1 MMKPS
6 TNGIITGGVVTLFVT
21 MGIILFISIR
31 QSEKVKDTA
40 QRVNQTQEA
49 IRHAQNLVM
58 TSLDNE
64 TGARGYAITGDE
76 SFLEPLYR
84 SVYQFEQEMN
94 WIRTNAYRSE
104 DYARIVDSLDRYI
117 RARIQFS
124 DSMVSVRRNQGLGA
138 IIAMVREGVGKSYT
152 DSIRHL
158 GNRLV
163 EAETQALEKRKK
175 ANEDTIGQLNRIL
188 FGVLGIVFVLSLYS
202 LYNLRAD
209 IRKKEMSERKFRAL
223 LDSAPDATVIVDE
236 EGSIR
241 MINQQTE
248 RLFGYTKEELLG
260 KKVEL
265 LIPGNLRE
273 KHTHHRRKY
282 IDQPRVRMM
291 GEGIEL
297 MALKKDGG
305 LFPVAISLSPIR
317 TEEGMMV
324 SASVRDITGSKE
336 LENNLRRSNEE
347 LEAFTYSVSH
357 DLRAPLRG
365 ITGFT
370 TILENEYGAK
380 LDEEARR
387 ITGVIKNNALRM
399 GNLID
404 DLLAFSRMGRKEMAK
419 VRVDMER
426 MVKELAQEYNAL
438 ENDRKIH
445 WTIEPLPMVM
455 GDPST
460 LRQVWINLIS
470 NAVKY
475 TGKKER
481 PEIHIGHYVQ
491 GRQQVYFIR
500 DNGVGFNSQYRDK
513 LFKVFQRLHSHVE
526 FEGTGVGL
534 ALVQKIILRHGGNT
548 WAEGETEKGASFYF
562 SIPIE
567 S

>member
-1 MMKPS
+1 MKPS

-21 MGIILFISIR
+21 IGIILFISIR
-31 QSEKVKDTA
+31 QSERVKDTA
-40 QRVNQTQEA
+40 NNVNLTQEA

-58 TSLDNE
+58 NSLDNE

-76 SFLEPLYR
+76 SFLEPLHR
-84 SVYQFEQEMN
+84 SVFQFEQEMN
-94 WIRTNAYRSE
+94 WIRNNANRGDE
-104 DYARIVDSLDRYI
+104 YARIVDSLDHFI
-117 RARIQFS
+117 RVRIQFS
-124 DSMVSVRRNQGLGA
+124 DSMVSIRRSQGLNA

-158 GNRLV
+158 GIRLIDV
-163 EAETQALEKRKK
+163 ESKALERRKRS
-175 ANEDTIGQLNRIL
+175 NERMIGQLNRIL
-188 FGVLGIVFVLSLYS
+188 FGVLGIVLLLSLYS

-236 EGSIR
+236 AGVIR

-265 LIPGNLRE
+265 LIPGDLRE
-273 KHTHHRRKY
+273 RHSRHRANY
-282 IDQPRVRMM
+282 SDQPRVRMM
-291 GEGIEL
+291 GAGIEL

-370 TILENEYGAK
+370 TILENEYGSK
-380 LDEEARR
+380 LDEEGRR
-387 ITGVIKNNALRM
+387 ITTVIKNNALRM

-404 DLLAFSRMGRKEMAK
+404 DLLSFSRMGRKDLVK
-419 VRVDMER
+419 VKVDMER
-426 MVKELAQEYNAL
+426 MVKELVQEHFIPGN
-438 ENDRKIH
+438 EQNRQ

-460 LRQVWINLIS
+460 LRQAWINLIS

-475 TGKKER
+475 SSKKER
-481 PEIHIGHYVQ
+481 PEIHIGHFTQ
-491 GRQQVYFIR
+491 GRLQVYFVR
-500 DNGVGFNSQYRDK
+500 DNGVGFDNRYRDK
-513 LFKVFQRLHSHVE
+513 LFKVFQRLHSQLE

-534 ALVQKIILRHGGNT
+534 ALVQKIIGRHGGNT
-548 WAEGETEKGASFYF
+548 WAEGEPGKGATFYF
-562 SIPIE
+562 SLPME
-567 S
+567 

>member
-1 MMKPS
+1 S
-6 TNGIITGGVVTLFVT
+6 TNGIITGGIVTLFVT

-31 QSEKVKDTA
+31 QSERVKDTA

-58 TSLDNE
+58 TSLNNE
-64 TGARGYAITGDE
+64 TGARGSVITGDV
-76 SFLEPLYR
+76 SFLEPLHR
-84 SVYQFEQEMN
+84 SVFQFEQEMN
-94 WIRTNAYRSE
+94 WIRTNTYQSDE
-104 DYARIVDSLDRYI
+104 YTRIVDSLDHFI
-117 RARIQFS
+117 RIRIQFS
-124 DSMVSVRRNQGLGA
+124 DSMINVRRSQGLDA
-138 IIAMVREGVGKSYT
+138 IITMVRDGVGKSYT

-158 GNRLV
+158 GIRLID
-163 EAETQALEKRKK
+163 AETQALEKRKK
-175 ANEDTIGQLNRIL
+175 ANEETIGQLNRIL
-188 FGVLGIVFVLSLYS
+188 FGVLGIVLILALYS
-202 LYNLRAD
+202 LYNLHAD

-265 LIPGNLRE
+265 LIPGNLRT
-273 KHTHHRRKY
+273 KHVQHRGNY
-282 IDQPRVRMM
+282 SDQPRVRMM
-291 GEGIEL
+291 GAGIEL

-370 TILENEYGAK
+370 TILENEYGLK

-419 VRVDMER
+419 VRVDMEQ
-426 MVKELAQEYNAL
+426 MVKELVQEQQIA
-438 ENDRKIH
+438 ENDRNIQ

-455 GDPST
+455 GDPAT

-475 TGKKER
+475 TSKKER

-491 GRQQVYFIR
+491 GRVQVYFIR
-500 DNGVGFNSQYRDK
+500 DNGVGFDSRYRDK

-534 ALVQKIILRHGGNT
+534 ALVQKIIIRHGGNT
-548 WAEGETEKGASFYF
+548 WAEGEMDKGATFYF
-562 SIPIE
+562 SIPME